1 MCISIYLFTYVFIYI
16 YIVRV
21 YVYASPSPA
30 GYPKAKPYTI
40 IHVIHNNTCFYARA
54 CACAGPSD

>member
-1 MCISIYLFTYVFIYI
+1 MYLYI